1 MSNKRIGCENFG
13 KFYTEG
19 KVRNRREWRGVKD
32 TLYDYSRWLHIMT
45 ILAKFIVKPRNIKA
59 MFRYRWMAN
68 YLAVPMMVDRHTQG
82 LRDEYLRICHLEQ
95 DLVIEDVAKLLD
107 SLFRGDRRIG
117 NDKKFSDKVV
127 LVDENE
133 MTAVMMGF
141 PTLKCLSRETPS
153 TYVSVLLNQHA
164 AEHYIDVA
172 QEYGLAGDVC
182 PMPEA
187 EAGVSIDDDAPVLGA
202 CAVQCNTTC
211 DGSLLGNGVISKRLE
226 LEDGIPVFQLAA
238 PLRHREDDVQEYA
251 AQEVRNAIA
260 FIEEHTGEK
269 WDWKAYFE
277 CAERVN
283 YATKCRLEWLE
294 MNKTDYPQVFGSNL
308 ALYTETNYM
317 AICGKVPAFLGSSFA
332 FLGGFATVANLD
344 SGIFADMTMGEK
356 LPYACGG
363 IVVAGALYLILAL
376 IIKLAGV
383 ERVMHYLPPVVTGPI
398 IICIGLSLAPSAIA
412 NASTNWLIALIALGT
427 IIIFNI
433 WGKGMFKIIP
443 ILMGVVISYAAAA
456 VFQMMGMTNPDGSA
470 ILNFS
475 EVATA
480 SWVGLPPFQ
489 LCKFD
494 PTAVMVMAPIALATM
509 MEHIGDMSAISATV
523 GENFLADPGLHRTLV
538 GDGIATSLSALVG
551 GPANTTYG
559 ENTGVLELSRVH
571 DPRVIR
577 IAAVFAVIL
586 SFIPKMAEVIGSMPS
601 AIIGGVSFMLYGMIS
616 AIGVRNVVEN
626 QVDLTKSRNLVI
638 AAVILVCGLGFSDG
652 LTFEAAGTSVT
663 LTGLAIAA
671 IAGVLLNVILPG
683 NDYQFGKNLQGDIN
697 RGVAINPNPKKRQ
710 E

>member
-1 MSNKRIGCENFG
+1 MNENNTAIKDARSLGLPKMLLLGLQHMFAMFG
-13 KFYTEG
+13 A
-19 KVRNRREWRGVKD
+19 
-32 TLYDYSRWLHIMT
+32 T
-45 ILAKFIVKPRNIKA
+45 IL
-59 MFRYRWMAN
+59 
-68 YLAVPMMVDRHTQG
+68 VPILVNTYFEGQG
-82 LRDEYLRICHLEQ
+82 LSIQVTLMCAGLGT
-95 DLVIEDVAKLLD
+95 
-107 SLFRGDRRIG
+107 LFFHACS
-117 NDKKFSDKVV
+117 KF
-127 LVDENE
+127 
-133 MTAVMMGF
+133 
-141 PTLKCLSRETPS
+141 
-153 TYVSVLLNQHA
+153 
-164 AEHYIDVA
+164 
-172 QEYGLAGDVC
+172 
-182 PMPEA
+182 
-187 EAGVSIDDDAPVLGA
+187 
-202 CAVQCNTTC
+202 
-211 DGSLLGNGVISKRLE
+211 
-226 LEDGIPVFQLAA
+226 
-238 PLRHREDDVQEYA
+238 
-251 AQEVRNAIA
+251 
-260 FIEEHTGEK
+260 
-269 WDWKAYFE
+269 
-277 CAERVN
+277 
-283 YATKCRLEWLE
+283 
-294 MNKTDYPQVFGSNL
+294 
-308 ALYTETNYM
+308 
-317 AICGKVPAFLGSSFA
+317 KVPAFLGSSFA
-332 FLGGFATVANLD
+332 FLGGFATVANLNT
-344 SGIFADMTMGEK
+344 GIFADMTMGEK

-427 IIIFNI
+427 IIVFNI

-480 SWVGLPPFQ
+480 SWVGLPSFQ

-538 GDGIATSLSALVG
+538 GDGIATSLSALDG

-601 AIIGGVSFMLYGMIS
+601 AIFGGVSFMLYGMIS

>member
-19 KVRNRREWRGVKD
+19 KVRNRREWRGVTD
-32 TLYDYSRWLHIMT
+32 TLYDYSRWLHNWITM
-45 ILAKFIVKPRNIKA
+45 AKMVSKPRNIKA

-95 DLVIEDVAKLLD
+95 DLIIEDVAKLLD
-107 SLFRGDRRIG
+107 GLFRGDRRIG
-117 NDKKFSDKVV
+117 KDKKFSDKVV

-141 PTLKCLSRETPS
+141 PTLKGLSRETPS

-238 PLRHREDDVQEYA
+238 PLRHREDDVQDYA
-251 AQEVRNAIA
+251 AQEIKNAIA

-317 AICGKVPAFLGSSFA
+317 AICGKVPAFREVDRKIHAARRARLPQAEEGRQRVPPPRHRLGRA
-332 FLGGFATVANLD
+332 VAL
-344 SGIFADMTMGEK
+344 
-356 LPYACGG
+356 L
-363 IVVAGALYLILAL
+363 
-376 IIKLAGV
+376 
-383 ERVMHYLPPVVTGPI
+383 H
-398 IICIGLSLAPSAIA
+398 
-412 NASTNWLIALIALGT
+412 
-427 IIIFNI
+427 
-433 WGKGMFKIIP
+433 
-443 ILMGVVISYAAAA
+443 
-456 VFQMMGMTNPDGSA
+456 
-470 ILNFS
+470 
-475 EVATA
+475 
-480 SWVGLPPFQ
+480 GLPRLAAQ
-489 LCKFD
+489 LLGHRAAD
-494 PTAVMVMAPIALATM
+494 GYAL
-509 MEHIGDMSAISATV
+509 H
-523 GENFLADPGLHRTLV
+523 GLNARTRH
-538 GDGIATSLSALVG
+538 G
-551 GPANTTYG
+551 GHA
-559 ENTGVLELSRVH
+559 RK
-571 DPRVIR
+571 PR
-577 IAAVFAVIL
+577 
-586 SFIPKMAEVIGSMPS
+586 
-601 AIIGGVSFMLYGMIS
+601 
-616 AIGVRNVVEN
+616 
-626 QVDLTKSRNLVI
+626 
-638 AAVILVCGLGFSDG
+638 
-652 LTFEAAGTSVT
+652 
-663 LTGLAIAA
+663 
-671 IAGVLLNVILPG
+671 AGVLRHGLADREHDHAQPHPRR
-683 NDYQFGKNLQGDIN
+683 LQGPP
-697 RGVAINPNPKKRQ
+697 RRALGVLRAVQRRHGHPLGAHELQGARRHARPV
-710 E
+710 